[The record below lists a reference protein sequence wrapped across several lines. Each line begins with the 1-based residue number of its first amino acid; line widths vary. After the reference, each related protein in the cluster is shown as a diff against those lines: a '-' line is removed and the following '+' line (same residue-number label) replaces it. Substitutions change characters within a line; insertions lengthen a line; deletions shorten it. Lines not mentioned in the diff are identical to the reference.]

1 MNDHGYVLIRIHN
14 IKYGV
19 EQNQGPLINTNYDMY
34 NIIIKN
40 KTSQRA
46 ELIAWKCYLVSI

>member
-46 ELIAWKCYLVSI
+46 ELIA